1 MKKIFNLTMIGLFA
15 FFVGLFYGMI
25 SIAQEAVETVAVA
38 SETDVLKSVFSL
50 ITDYKQMSAFAIALA
65 LTQILRMVL
74 SLPALGSIFP
84 NLTSK
89 MKLVAISLLAVISGI
104 LTLKVAGTPTMD
116 AVFHGTTLAAV
127 QVFLHQYYKEFVQK
141 PKEEAAQA
149 SQV

>member
-1 MKKIFNLTMIGLFA
+1 M
-15 FFVGLFYGMI
+15 
-25 SIAQEAVETVAVA
+25 ETVAAV

-50 ITDYKQMSAFAIALA
+50 VTDYKQMSAFAIAMGV
-65 LTQILRMVL
+65 TQILKMVL
-74 SLPALGSIFP
+74 SLPSLGSIFP
-84 NLTSK
+84 NLTGK
-89 MKLVAISLLAVISGI
+89 VKLVTISLLAVISGF
-104 LTLKVAGTPTMD
+104 LSLKIAGTPTMD